1 MMIMISADHN
11 HLKKSAFLPFN
22 LKISKS
28 QNQKLLLRH
37 DFGFTLSKCVV
48 MKSAVLIT
56 GLSLLS
62 LVAVAQPAGRVP
74 SGLDL
79 RWGMNGSIEIMDKN
93 LSAYHS
99 SYDTMYA
106 NRQNRNI
113 RTTSVPDPTATRLRQ
128 LTARCDPNSL
138 ILSWQ
143 ALQQQ
148 DASTYEVEQ
157 SSDGNLWSV
166 VGVVP
171 ANRHSPGAN
180 DYTFTYYQNAPD
192 AWFRVTTVTVGGARL
207 ASGPV
212 LQAPC
217 NANNMIGAYP
227 NPVYST
233 TSIRI
238 GSAAAAKVKMT
249 LLNAAGAA
257 LWSRD
262 ASLTQGPNQVPVDL
276 STLPHGSYSLL
287 ISWMNGRQETIVLVK
302 Q

>member
-1 MMIMISADHN
+1 
-11 HLKKSAFLPFN
+11 
-22 LKISKS
+22 
-28 QNQKLLLRH
+28 
-37 DFGFTLSKCVV
+37 

-62 LVAVAQPAGRVP
+62 LVAVAQPVGRVP

-79 RWGMNGSIEIMDKN
+79 RWGMNGSLEIMDKN

-99 SYDTMYA
+99 SYDTMFA

-113 RTTSVPDPTATRLRQ
+113 RTTSVPNPNATRLRQ
-128 LTARCDPNSL
+128 LTAKCDPNSL

-192 AWFRVTTVTVGGARL
+192 AWFRVTTVTVGGERL

-238 GSAAAAKVKMT
+238 GSPGVAKVKMT

-262 ASLTQGPNQVPVDL
+262 ASLTQGPNQISVDL
-276 STLPHGSYSLL
+276 STLPQGSYSLL
-287 ISWMNGRQETIVLVK
+287 ISWMSGRQETIVLVK
-302 Q
+302 K